1 MRGRD
6 FTLLWSASAAS
17 QTGSMCL
24 AAANP
29 LLALLLTHS
38 PVVAGW
44 VGAAG
49 TIPALLM
56 QLPAGWFVDRCNRRL
71 LMFIGQT
78 GRLTACFL
86 PVCAIVFDY
95 HPTALLIL
103 GAFFEGVFLVLYN
116 AAEITAVQR
125 VVDSAEL
132 PSALA
137 TNEARGHLALMAG
150 KPLGGFLFSLDRTL
164 PYFFGIVASAVSIQA
179 LISMKKKDYQPREAD
194 GSPVRAGART
204 PRAPFLGS
212 LRFVLL
218 SPFLRTVI
226 VVCAVGNFFFQT
238 VVLLLVVLAE
248 QRHMSGTE
256 IGLLLASSGVGG
268 LIGSVVAPKVG
279 KRFRQERNIIVFC
292 VVVWLALIAIVAG
305 TVHPVAGLLAW
316 GGLSVTG
323 GFLNVAIIN
332 HQTGRVPEHM
342 LGRVMAVNRFVTGGA
357 VPLGALSAGY
367 IIAEFRPDGAALLV
381 FCVIAALCLAVP
393 VLLRPRRMLPDR
405 TVDRLKYRISLPKT
419 LQEVPVIPAVPALPT
434 VPALPAVPEVPAVH
448 APPVAPAIP
457 AASMVPA
464 DFVIP
469 AAFIIPAGFAIPPA
483 YAIPTVPT
491 APAPAM
497 AAVRAVTIVRVT
509 AILPMAF
516 GAPTVTIIRITVVFP
531 MGFGVPALPIVD
543 VIRIRATSAL
553 EVRRSLAV
561 PETVH
566 ERRLKPLPAH

>member
-17 QTGSMCL
+17 QLGNMCL

-44 VGAAG
+44 VGAAS

-56 QLPAGWFVDRCNRRL
+56 QLPAGWLVDRCNRRL

-78 GRLTACFL
+78 GRLAACLL
-86 PVCAIVFDY
+86 PVCAIVLDY
-95 HPTALLIL
+95 HPAALLIL

-116 AAEITAVQR
+116 AAEITAVQS
-125 VVDSAEL
+125 VVRSAEL

-164 PYFFGIVASAVSIQA
+164 PYFFGIVASVVSIRA
-179 LISMKKKDYQPREAD
+179 LISMEKKDYQPPEVAAPPL
-194 GSPVRAGART
+194 GTGGKA
-204 PRAPFLGS
+204 PRGPFLGS
-212 LRFVLL
+212 LRIILL

-226 VVCAVGNFFFQT
+226 VVCAVSNFFFQI

-279 KRFRQERNIIVFC
+279 KRFRDERNIIVFC
-292 VVVWLALIAIVAG
+292 VLVWLVLVGIVAG
-305 TVHPVAGLLAW
+305 TAHPVAGLLAW

-332 HQTGRVPEHM
+332 HQTVRVPAHM
-342 LGRVMAVNRFVTGGA
+342 LGRVMAVSRFVTGGA

-367 IIAEFRPDGAALLV
+367 VIAALRPDGAALLV
-381 FCVIAALCLAVP
+381 FCAIAALCLAMP
-393 VLLRPRRMLPDR
+393 LLLRPGRMLPDR
-405 TVDRLKYRISLPKT
+405 AADWLKHRISLQPAAV
-419 LQEVPVIPAVPALPT
+419 QEAGPAVPA
-434 VPALPAVPEVPAVH
+434 
-448 APPVAPAIP
+448 APGLI
-457 AASMVPA
+457 
-464 DFVIP
+464 
-469 AAFIIPAGFAIPPA
+469 
-483 YAIPTVPT
+483 
-491 APAPAM
+491 
-497 AAVRAVTIVRVT
+497 
-509 AILPMAF
+509 
-516 GAPTVTIIRITVVFP
+516 
-531 MGFGVPALPIVD
+531 
-543 VIRIRATSAL
+543 
-553 EVRRSLAV
+553 
-561 PETVH
+561 H
-566 ERRLKPLPAH
+566 ERPLEPLPAR

>member
-17 QTGSMCL
+17 QMGSMCL

-44 VGAAG
+44 VGAAS

-78 GRLTACFL
+78 GRLAACFL

-95 HPTALLIL
+95 HPTTLLIS

-125 VVDSAEL
+125 VVDSSEL

-164 PYFFGIVASAVSIQA
+164 PYFFGIVASAVSIRA
-179 LISMKKKDYQPREAD
+179 LLSMKKKDYQPREAD
-194 GSPVRAGART
+194 GAPVRARGAKA

-238 VVLLLVVLAE
+238 VVLLLMVLAE
-248 QRHMSGTE
+248 QQHMSGTE

-279 KRFRQERNIIVFC
+279 KRFRQERNIIVLC
-292 VVVWLALIAIVAG
+292 VLVWLVLIGIVAG

-367 IIAEFRPDGAALLV
+367 IIAELRPDGAALLV

-393 VLLRPRRMLPDR
+393 FLLRPRRMLPNR
-405 TVDRLKYRISLPKT
+405 TVDRLKYRISLPPT
-419 LQEVPVIPAVPALPT
+419 PLP
-434 VPALPAVPEVPAVH
+434 
-448 APPVAPAIP
+448 
-457 AASMVPA
+457 
-464 DFVIP
+464 D
-469 AAFIIPAGFAIPPA
+469 
-483 YAIPTVPT
+483 
-491 APAPAM
+491 APAM
-497 AAVRAVTIVRVT
+497 
-509 AILPMAF
+509 
-516 GAPTVTIIRITVVFP
+516 
-531 MGFGVPALPIVD
+531 PA
-543 VIRIRATSAL
+543 
-553 EVRRSLAV
+553 AV

-566 ERRLKPLPAH
+566 EGALEPLPAH

>member
-17 QTGSMCL
+17 QLGSMCL

-44 VGAAG
+44 VGAAS

-78 GRLTACFL
+78 GRLAACLL

-95 HPTALLIL
+95 HPATLLIL

-150 KPLGGFLFSLDRTL
+150 KPLGGLLFSLDRTL
-164 PYFFGIVASAVSIQA
+164 PYFFGILASAVSIRA

-194 GSPVRAGART
+194 GSPVRTGART

-279 KRFRQERNIIVFC
+279 KRFRRERSIIVFC
-292 VVVWLALIAIVAG
+292 VVVWLALIGIVAG

-367 IIAEFRPDGAALLV
+367 IIAELRPDGAARLV
-381 FCVIAALCLAVP
+381 FCVIAVLCLAVP

-405 TVDRLKYRISLPKT
+405 TVDRLKYRISLPRD
-419 LQEVPVIPAVPALPT
+419 LQEVPAIPAVPALPS
-434 VPALPAVPEVPAVH
+434 VPAVPAVP

-457 AASMVPA
+457 AAAMVPA
-464 DFVIP
+464 AFVIP

-483 YAIPTVPT
+483 YATPTMPTVPE
-491 APAPAM
+491 PAM

-509 AILPMAF
+509 AILPMAL
-516 GAPTVTIIRITVVFP
+516 GAPAVTIIRITVIFP

-543 VIRIRATSAL
+543 VIRIRSTSAL
-553 EVRRSLAV
+553 EIRRSLPV
-561 PETVH
+561 PEAVH
-566 ERRLKPLPAH
+566 ERRPKPLPAH